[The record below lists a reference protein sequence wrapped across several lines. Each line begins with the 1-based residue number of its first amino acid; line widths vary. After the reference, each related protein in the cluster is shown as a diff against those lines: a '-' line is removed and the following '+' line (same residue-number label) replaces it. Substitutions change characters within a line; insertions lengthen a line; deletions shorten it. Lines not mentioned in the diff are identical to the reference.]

1 MPTTAASF
9 LNPKHQESKTP
20 SISPPPPQAMGGNGK
35 RRWNISF
42 YSRSKTTQTQQPPPK
57 EFLCPIY
64 GSLMSDPV
72 VVSSGQTFER
82 LSVQVCRDLGFT
94 PTLEDNILPDFTTVI
109 PNLAIKS
116 TILHWCDTSGTQHP
130 GAPDYSSLEE
140 IVRQKMKLSSSK
152 SMQLNM
158 SRPDIRVSEKELL
171 EGVAEKPP
179 VLFSRANT
187 ELTHRVNHF
196 YSSSSEEPVIVKTAA
211 TPAASPLTP
220 LPLVTRPACYSSTS
234 SSANS
239 ITESEDPSSISSC
252 SREEDEIVEK
262 LQSVDVRDQE
272 EGVIWLR
279 KITRT
284 KVEIRV
290 SLCTPRLL
298 PALRALIASRHFV
311 VKTNAIASLVNL
323 SLEKANKV
331 KIVRSGFIPI
341 LIDVLKGG
349 FSEAQEH
356 AAGAFFSLALEDQN
370 RMAIGVLGA
379 LQPLMQALKAESERA
394 RHDSAMA
401 LYHLSLMQ
409 SNRVKLVKLG
419 AVSML
424 LSMVNS
430 GDLASRLLLVLCNLA
445 ACNEGRSAMLD
456 SNAVAILVGILRE
469 GGGGHSEVIQESCV
483 AALFA
488 LSHGSMRFKGLAKEA
503 RAEEVLR
510 EIEERGSKRARE
522 KAKRILMM
530 MMRGSNEEVEWEEE
544 VDWEEVLGFGGI
556 RGGGRSLHG
565 PNSTDF

>member
-20 SISPPPPQAMGGNGK
+20 SIFPPPPQAMGGNGK

-42 YSRSKTTQTQQPPPK
+42 YSRSKTTQTQQLPPK

-152 SMQLNM
+152 SMQVNM
-158 SRPDIRVSEKELL
+158 TRPDIRVSEKELL

-356 AAGAFFSLALEDQN
+356 EEQ
-370 RMAIGVLGA
+370 GVVEA
-379 LQPLMQALKAESERA
+379 YK
-394 RHDSAMA
+394 
-401 LYHLSLMQ
+401 
-409 SNRVKLVKLG
+409 VKL
-419 AVSML
+419 
-424 LSMVNS
+424 
-430 GDLASRLLLVLCNLA
+430 
-445 ACNEGRSAMLD
+445 
-456 SNAVAILVGILRE
+456 
-469 GGGGHSEVIQESCV
+469 
-483 AALFA
+483 
-488 LSHGSMRFKGLAKEA
+488 
-503 RAEEVLR
+503 
-510 EIEERGSKRARE
+510 
-522 KAKRILMM
+522 
-530 MMRGSNEEVEWEEE
+530 
-544 VDWEEVLGFGGI
+544 
-556 RGGGRSLHG
+556 
-565 PNSTDF
+565 